1 MIAVIFEA
9 IPIPEQK
16 MRYFELAAEL
26 KSELV
31 NIEGFISVER
41 FQSIT
46 TEGKI
51 LSLSWWENEAAVMEW
66 KRHFMHQS
74 AQNEGKKSVFSH
86 YRIRVSQTIRDY
98 SFDKEDNYNV

>member
-9 IPIPEQK
+9 IPIPKQK
-16 MRYFELAAEL
+16 ERYFQLATELR
-26 KSELV
+26 SELM

-51 LSLSWWENEAAVMEW
+51 LSLSWWENEEAVMKW
-66 KRHFMHQS
+66 KRHFMHQN
-74 AQNEGKKSVFSH
+74 AQNEGKRSVFSN
-86 YRIRVSQTIRDY
+86 YRIRVAQTIKDY
-98 SFDKEDNYNV
+98 AFNKEDNHNL